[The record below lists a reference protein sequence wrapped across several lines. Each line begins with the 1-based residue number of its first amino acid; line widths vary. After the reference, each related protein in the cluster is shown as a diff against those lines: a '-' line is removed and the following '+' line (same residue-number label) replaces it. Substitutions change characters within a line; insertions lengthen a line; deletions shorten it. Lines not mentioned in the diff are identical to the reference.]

1 MPMCLAATR
10 SRFLQTLKT
19 AAGFH
24 LLDAATLHLPEP
36 PSGRLSLAELKDAF
50 RFELRPNPMT
60 GAMRDV
66 VSNAVVR
73 LGVLVG
79 GFLLI
84 MLPLPLPLPLPL
96 LLHMLGQPLRRIT
109 QHIDRLKQ
117 SPGGLMLDR
126 VSASGCSPSPA
137 P

>member
-84 MLPLPLPLPLPL
+84 MLPL

>member
-36 PSGRLSLAELKDAF
+36 PSGRLSLIELKDAF

-60 GAMRDV
+60 EAMRDV

-84 MLPLPLPLPLPL
+84 MLPL